1 MNIKYHLAYE
11 EADPQVVYESVSH
24 LKQLVPV
31 TSDSD
36 LLAYSSSGGLVLD
49 NLLAYGVRKIII
61 VKGYAHEWFR
71 VIDHDADVEEGEYP
85 ILDMR
90 RKHGIIAFQLFAGC
104 TGSQVV
110 TLPTFVQVLVVLGIR
125 HLSN

>member
-1 MNIKYHLAYE
+1 M
-11 EADPQVVYESVSH
+11 
-24 LKQLVPV
+24 
-31 TSDSD
+31 
-36 LLAYSSSGGLVLD
+36 
-49 NLLAYGVRKIII
+49 RKIII